1 MITDSHCL
9 PRLNLRRQSRLKQL
23 YKCFILTPSSYYFNP
38 NFPALFDAD
47 KPDEQPSAA
56 ISPTK
61 TRDSWS
67 SELFSPTNVSIT
79 SDPSSCLS
87 PKSVELSPVNLFSD
101 HLLPT
106 PPGSADD
113 KSPASINF
121 AGHPRGSPVS
131 SVRVGTPSS
140 LSQQSRFD
148 SSLGLLT
155 KRFVDILKES
165 PDNSL
170 DLNRAASKL
179 GVQKRRIYDIT
190 VSIIHCDRCLFLFET
205 QLIIFLLFR
214 TSLRALDCL

>member
-1 MITDSHCL
+1 MNTDSDCL
-9 PRLNLRRQSRLKQL
+9 ARLSFCRQSRLKQIC
-23 YKCFILTPSSYYFNP
+23 KCFILTPSSYYFNP
-38 NFPALFDAD
+38 NFPSLFDAD
-47 KPDEQPSAA
+47 KPNETTM

-61 TRDSWS
+61 TRDLWS
-67 SELFSPTNVSIT
+67 SELFSPTNVTIS
-79 SDPSSCLS
+79 SDPSTCLS
-87 PKSVELSPVNLFSD
+87 PKTVELSPVNLFSD

-106 PPGSADD
+106 PPRSLDD
-113 KSPASINF
+113 KSAASIPY
-121 AGHPRGSPVS
+121 ASHTRGSPA

-155 KRFVDILKES
+155 KRFVDILKET

-190 VSIIHCDRCLFLFET
+190 VSLVECI
-205 QLIIFLLFR
+205 
-214 TSLRALDCL
+214 

>member
-1 MITDSHCL
+1 MITNSDGV
-9 PRLNLRRQSRLKQL
+9 PRLSFLRQSRLKQIC
-23 YKCFILTPSSYYFNP
+23 KCFILTPSSYYFNP
-38 NFPALFDAD
+38 NFPSLFDTD
-47 KPDEQPSAA
+47 KPDETTL

-67 SELFSPTNVSIT
+67 NELFSPSNVTIS

-87 PKSVELSPVNLFSD
+87 PKTVELSPLNIFSD
-101 HLLPT
+101 TLLPT
-106 PPGSADD
+106 PPRSSDD
-113 KSPASINF
+113 KSAASITY
-121 AGHPRGSPVS
+121 ASHPRGSPAS
-131 SVRVGTPSS
+131 ARVGTPSS

-155 KRFVDILKES
+155 KRFVDILKET

-190 VSIIHCDRCLFLFET
+190 VSLVEWVVLCCV
-205 QLIIFLLFR
+205 
-214 TSLRALDCL
+214 AV